1 MIRTRAALSWR
12 LVLRLA
18 FQISANN
25 CSTVQLR
32 WSSQLA
38 RPFLRQ
44 SIWTKKLTIRWPVQ
58 SDSQLL
64 AQPLRATH
72 VWIAALVE
80 AQESI
85 YTAGQADTGAL
96 ANATSRLR
104 GNTQPKR
111 AVGTQI

>member
-1 MIRTRAALSWR
+1 MIYIIELPVNQHKENEPRGFHGHGDHRQTR
-12 LVLRLA
+12 
-18 FQISANN
+18 F
-25 CSTVQLR
+25 ST
-32 WSSQLA
+32 
-38 RPFLRQ
+38 
-44 SIWTKKLTIRWPVQ
+44 

-80 AQESI
+80 AQESMYI
-85 YTAGQADTGAL
+85 AGQADTYAF
-96 ANATSRLR
+96 ANATGRLR